1 MENLKSEDFNNTERG
16 FERWLF
22 ADWLRAD
29 KQKKPAAI
37 PFIKKVKW
45 NSGDN
50 PVLVAFGGI
59 MAFVIAASIAER
71 F

>member
-1 MENLKSEDFNNTERG
+1 MEILISEDVNTSERG

-22 ADWLRAD
+22 ADWLRTD
-29 KQKKPAAI
+29 KQQKPAAI